1 MGLDSVRDRSLTIPI
16 GLRCR
21 H

>member
-1 MGLDSVRDRSLTIPI
+1 MSGQSLTIPI

-21 H
+21 R

>member
-1 MGLDSVRDRSLTIPI
+1 MSGKSLTIPI

-21 H
+21 R